1 MKKYRFT
8 LVSVFIF
15 IFICMSLT
23 GCGLIDT
30 ALVKVGFKNTDF
42 DYLLQNKVDKI
53 IIQSSR
59 DAGFRFIVNDQSAIQ
74 NIYKILSKGNIKDE
88 KTSLDPDYVFEIY
101 MGDEVKS
108 YNYVVS
114 VDERGVGN
122 FYDENNSYLVSKS
135 LDDSITQN
143 LSFIRKPREF
153 EDIYYNSI
161 LQVLELKK
169 DELSKGDNKV
179 GIDITGDVDCLKYM
193 FSVDLKKFEKNLDKV
208 VAGTKLINNNS
219 EEFDTVITVKNKGYS
234 SKKFRTVITVDNKK
248 DKIYETY
255 YVVGNYEY
263 KSWDIYIGNP
273 GEKPDEW

>member
-1 MKKYRFT
+1 
-8 LVSVFIF
+8 
-15 IFICMSLT
+15 
-23 GCGLIDT
+23 
-30 ALVKVGFKNTDF
+30 
-42 DYLLQNKVDKI
+42 
-53 IIQSSR
+53 
-59 DAGFRFIVNDQSAIQ
+59 
-74 NIYKILSKGNIKDE
+74 
-88 KTSLDPDYVFEIY
+88 
-101 MGDEVKS
+101 
-108 YNYVVS
+108 
-114 VDERGVGN
+114 
-122 FYDENNSYLVSKS
+122 
-135 LDDSITQN
+135 
-143 LSFIRKPREF
+143 
-153 EDIYYNSI
+153 

>member
-1 MKKYRFT
+1 MKKYKFT
-8 LVSVFIF
+8 LVSVF

-23 GCGLIDT
+23 GCGVIDT

-122 FYDENNSYLVSKS
+122 FYDDNNSYLVSKS

-143 LSFIRKPREF
+143 LSFIRKPRDF

-248 DKIYETY
+248 DKVYETY

>member
-8 LVSVFIF
+8 LVSVF

-30 ALVKVGFKNTDF
+30 ALVKGGFKNTDF

-248 DKIYETY
+248 DKVYETY

>member
-8 LVSVFIF
+8 LVSVF

-143 LSFIRKPREF
+143 LSFIRKPRDF

-219 EEFDTVITVKNKGYS
+219 EEFDTVISVKNKGYS

-248 DKIYETY
+248 DKVYETY

>member
-8 LVSVFIF
+8 LVSVF

-74 NIYKILSKGNIKDE
+74 NIYKILSKGNIKNE

-248 DKIYETY
+248 DKVYETY

>member
-8 LVSVFIF
+8 LISLFVLV
-15 IFICMSLT
+15 CMSFT
-23 GCGLIDT
+23 GCTLVDKTLISI
-30 ALVKVGFKNTDF
+30 GFKNSDF
-42 DYLLQNKVDKI
+42 DYLTQNKVDKI

-59 DAGFRFIVNDQSAIQ
+59 DAGFRFIVNDQGAIQ
-74 NIYKILSKGNIKDE
+74 DIYNILSKGKEKDE
-88 KTSLDPDYVFEIY
+88 KTSLNPDYYFDVY

-108 YNYVVS
+108 YSYVVS

-122 FYDENNSYLVSKS
+122 FFDENNSYLVSKS

-143 LSFIRKPREF
+143 LASTRKPRDF

-161 LQVLELKK
+161 LKVLETKK
-169 DELSKGDNKV
+169 SELTSTEHKV
-179 GIDITGDVDCLKYM
+179 GIDIAGDVDCLKYM
-193 FSVDLKKFEKNLDKV
+193 FSVDLKKFEKDIDKAV
-208 VAGTKLINNNS
+208 PNAKLIENNS
-219 EEFDTVITVKNKGYS
+219 DEFDTIITVKNKGYS
-234 SKKFRTVITVDNKK
+234 SKKFRTTITVDDKK

-263 KSWDIYIGNP
+263 KSWDIVVGNP

>member
-1 MKKYRFT
+1 VKKYRFT
-8 LVSVFIF
+8 LVSVF

>member
-8 LVSVFIF
+8 LVSVF